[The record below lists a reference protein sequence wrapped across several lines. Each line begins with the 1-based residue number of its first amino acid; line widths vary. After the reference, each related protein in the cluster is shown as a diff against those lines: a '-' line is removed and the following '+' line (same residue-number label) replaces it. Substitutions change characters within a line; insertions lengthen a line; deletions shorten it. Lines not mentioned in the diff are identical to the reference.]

1 MLGTYH
7 LNALFEIL
15 NKIHFVY
22 EHKKLWLFVLE
33 QACKTVQAEAG
44 TFFEVSEDEKTLRVG
59 TATGISEERLRELPF
74 PMGVGISGWVAQFHQ
89 PALVADIR
97 QDNRFNRQVDLVT
110 GFNTR
115 SVLCVPVFSQKRN
128 YGVIEIL
135 NRKGGQF
142 SPQDQEFMT
151 LLGRQ
156 AAIAYQ
162 NLVLVDE
169 LSHTKTLLESLLVN
183 LTGGLIAMG
192 TDSKIMILN
201 PSAATILQ
209 LPREECVGKGV
220 SVALK
225 NVPWVSKILMDTL
238 SSQATVSRH
247 EANIEVGGEKIQLG
261 YTTILIKDPVG
272 KMLGSGIIFQ
282 KLNTSS
288 KAK

>member
-22 EHKKLWLFVLE
+22 EPKKLWQFVLE

-44 TFFEVSEDEKTLRVG
+44 TFFEATPDEKFLRVS
-59 TATGISEERLRELPF
+59 TAIGISEDRLKEIPF
-74 PMGVGISGWVAQFHQ
+74 PVGIGISGWVAQFHQ
-89 PALVADIR
+89 PALVTDIR
-97 QDNRFNRQVDLVT
+97 QDNRFNKKVDIVT
-110 GFNTR
+110 GFATR

-128 YGVIEIL
+128 YGVLEIL

-156 AAIAYQ
+156 AAVAYQ

-192 TDSKIMILN
+192 TDSRIMILN
-201 PSAATILQ
+201 PAAASILQ
-209 LPREECVGKGV
+209 LAEGTYVGQMAHD
-220 SVALK
+220 ALK
-225 NVPWVSKILMDTL
+225 TQPWMVRTLVDTI
-238 SSQATVSRH
+238 SGQSTVSRQ
-247 EANIEVGGEKIQLG
+247 ETSLEIGGSATTVG
-261 YTTILIKDPVG
+261 YTTILIKDPANKV
-272 KMLGSGIIFQ
+272 LGSGIIFQ
-282 KLNTSS
+282 KLS
-288 KAK
+288 K